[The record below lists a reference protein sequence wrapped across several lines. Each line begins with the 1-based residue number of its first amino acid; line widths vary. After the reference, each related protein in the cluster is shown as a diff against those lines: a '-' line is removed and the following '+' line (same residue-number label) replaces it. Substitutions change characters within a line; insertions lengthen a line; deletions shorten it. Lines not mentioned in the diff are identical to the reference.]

1 MPKFLVILTFLVV
14 ATSLEAT
21 GDAVVRHGLGDHAWP
36 QRAALFAAGGALLFG
51 YGLMLNLAPL
61 EFSKVVGL
69 YIATLFVV
77 WQVVN
82 FFAFRTTPTPPI
94 LVGGALILAGGL
106 IVSFWRTGA
115 AA

>member
-1 MPKFLVILTFLVV
+1 MLFRS
-14 ATSLEAT
+14 ARAH
-21 GDAVVRHGLGDHAWP
+21 RLGDHGLVDLPANDHH
-36 QRAALFAAGGALLFG
+36 RHLGGALLFG

-77 WQVVN
+77 WQVIN
-82 FFAFRTTPTPPI
+82 FFAFRSLPTAPI
-94 LVGGALILAGGL
+94 LVGGALILTGGL

-115 AA
+115 GA